1 MMLDLGWPLLR
12 PAIFSLDA
20 EPAHDLTMNT
30 LAGAPR
36 LLGSMAKATMGPP
49 PEALAREAFGVKL
62 AGPVGLAAGLDKNGV
77 AIEFWPSLGFGFIEV
92 GTVTA
97 HPQPGNPKPRMFR
110 LARDG
115 AIINRMG
122 FNNLGSEAL
131 ARRLEQLHTRSR
143 WPACPVG
150 VNLGKSKITPLEEA
164 PEDYRIST
172 QRVARFADYLTVN
185 VSSPN
190 TPGLRSL
197 QDRGPLQAI
206 LEAVLGEA
214 DGTPVLVKLAPDLE
228 PEAIGEVVEL
238 AIELGL
244 SGMIA
249 TNTTIGRTGLTKD
262 PEQAGGMSGRPLWPL
277 ARQRIQDALDAS
289 AGRLPIVG
297 VGGISSAEQ
306 VKDLLDAGCVA
317 VQIYSGLI
325 FEGPGLPHKIHRELA
340 KL

>member
-1 MMLDLGWPLLR
+1 MMLDLTWPLVR

-20 EPAHDLTMNT
+20 EPAHDLTMKT

-36 LLGSMAKATMGPP
+36 LLGSVAGSTMGPP
-49 PEALAREAFGVKL
+49 PASLAREAFGLTL

-97 HPQPGNPKPRMFR
+97 HAQPGNPKPRMFR
-110 LARDG
+110 MPADG

-122 FNNLGSEAL
+122 FNNEGSEAL
-131 ARRLEQLHTRSR
+131 ARRLERLHNQSR

-150 VNLGKSKITPLEEA
+150 VNLGKSKITPLDEA
-164 PEDYRIST
+164 PEDYRTST
-172 QRVARFADYLTVN
+172 RRVAPFADYLTVN

-206 LEAVLGEA
+206 LEAVLEEA
-214 DGTPVLVKLAPDLE
+214 NNTPVLVKLAPDLE
-228 PEAIGEVVEL
+228 AEAIGEVVEL

-249 TNTTIGRTGLTKD
+249 TNTTIGRKGLSKD
-262 PEQAGGMSGRPLWPL
+262 PNQAGGLSGRPLWPL

-289 AGRLPIVG
+289 AGRLPIIG
-297 VGGISSAEQ
+297 VGGIHSASQ

-325 FEGPGLPHKIHRELA
+325 FEGPGLPHNIHQTLA
-340 KL
+340 KH